1 MSNPREILQT
11 ERIDGGVCLPNLI
24 DSLSRYLRVLG
35 DPTRV
40 RILLFLATKER
51 TVTEIVDSIGGP
63 QSRISNHLACLRW
76 CSLVVVR
83 RAGRQAFYSV
93 ADKAVLNL
101 LIDTMNA
108 ITSEQRIALSS
119 CTRIGGRP

>member
-1 MSNPREILQT
+1 MYTSEILHS
-11 ERIDGGVCLPNLI
+11 ESVPGDVDVPSLI
-24 DSLSRYLRVLG
+24 DSVSRYLRVLG

-40 RILLFLATKER
+40 RILLYLATNER
-51 TVTEIVDSIGGP
+51 TVTEIVDALGGP

-83 RAGRQAFYSV
+83 RVGRKAFYSV
-93 ADKAVLNL
+93 TNKAVIDL
-101 LIDTMNA
+101 LVDTMNA
-108 ITSEQRIALSS
+108 ISPDQRMALCS